1 MGIKQYDT
9 VKDKNGDRF
18 RVVEVGSDGKGHVVA
33 KLKGITPDNRAKR
46 GPARL
51 VEVSV
56 LEEEYTRVDLPEV
69 TVIQPASKPSENAMQ
84 KQREIVGEYAK
95 KHVNVINELDE
106 DDIIIKGLEEENEK
120 LRKTIK
126 ELRAINEEWANSDE
140 QKMIEDL
147 RDAIEVL
154 KEDKKYVERQ
164 LELADQ
170 DVTDMKKTISKM
182 KDAHDEEVR
191 ALEDELMEV
200 KIVAKKAGQYSD
212 ALDDD
217 SVVFGKIYTLSDA
230 MLDLAASMMKMAK
243 SIKDETEERI

>member
-18 RVVEVGSDGKGHVVA
+18 RVVEVGSDGKGHVIA

-51 VEVSV
+51 VEASV
-56 LEEEYTRVDLPEV
+56 LEEEYTRIDLPEV
-69 TVIQPASKPSENAMQ
+69 TVIKPASKPAENAIQ
-84 KQREIVGEYAK
+84 KQREIVGEYGDMNLKQKLADSTQL
-95 KHVNVINELDE
+95 VYD
-106 DDIIIKGLEEENEK
+106 
-120 LRKTIK
+120 LRK
-126 ELRAINEEWANSDE
+126 ELEALKNENR
-140 QKMIEDL
+140 M
-147 RDAIEVL
+147 L
-154 KEDKKYVERQ
+154 KESIDLTNGQ
-164 LELADQ
+164 LRVRDQ
-170 DVTDMKKTISKM
+170 EAIDLKKTISKM
-182 KDAHDEEVR
+182 QDAHDEEVR

>member
-1 MGIKQYDT
+1 MNGDKIKQYDT
-9 VKDKNGDRF
+9 VKDKKGDRY
-18 RVVEVGSDGKGHVVA
+18 RVVEVGSDGKGHVIA
-33 KLKGITPDNRAKR
+33 KLKGITPDNRSKR

-56 LEEEYTRVDLPEV
+56 LEEEYTRIDLPEV
-69 TVIQPASKPSENAMQ
+69 TVIQPASKPAENAMQ
-84 KQREIVGEYAK
+84 KQRETVGEYGDMNLK
-95 KHVNVINELDE
+95 Q
-106 DDIIIKGLEEENEK
+106 K
-120 LRKTIK
+120 LADSTQ
-126 ELRAINEEWANSDE
+126 LVY
-140 QKMIEDL
+140 DL
-147 RDAIEVL
+147 RTELEALKDAHEVL
-154 KEDKKYVERQ
+154 QEEKKYMERQ

-170 DVTDMKKTISKM
+170 DITEMKKTISKM

-200 KIVAKKAGQYSD
+200 KIVAKKTGQYSD

-217 SVVFGKIYTLSDA
+217 SVVFGKIYTLTDA

>member
-1 MGIKQYDT
+1 MNEGKIKQYDT

-18 RVVEVGSDGKGHVVA
+18 KVVEVGSDGKGHVIA
-33 KLKGITPDNRAKR
+33 KLKGITPDNRSKR

-69 TVIQPASKPSENAMQ
+69 TVIQPASKPVENAMQ
-84 KQREIVGEYAK
+84 KQRETVEGYNKEKDAAPTYSQEFHDAVRK
-95 KHVNVINELDE
+95 AAGKMA
-106 DDIIIKGLEEENEK
+106 EENDQLRECYEGVRIQLIERNKEICK
-120 LRKTIK
+120 L
-126 ELRAINEEWANSDE
+126 
-140 QKMIEDL
+140 
-147 RDAIEVL
+147 
-154 KEDKKYVERQ
+154 
-164 LELADQ
+164 
-170 DVTDMKKTISKM
+170 

-191 ALEDELMEV
+191 ALEDEIMEL
-200 KIVAKKAGQYSD
+200 KILAKKAGQYSN

-217 SVVFGKIYTLSDA
+217 SVVFGKIHTLTDA